1 MSTVQNGQHRRVA
14 RDSPNRL
21 ADNEFVERRN
31 YLIDEDL
38 HAGYQIPAIL
48 TGIILFGL
56 LSMVLS
62 VLAILLT
69 GSQ

>member
-1 MSTVQNGQHRRVA
+1 MATAEHGRPRHIVGK
-14 RDSPNRL
+14 SPSRPAANWL
-21 ADNEFVERRN
+21 GKQRN
-31 YLIDEDL
+31 DLIDEDL

-56 LSMVLS
+56 LSMVFS

>member
-1 MSTVQNGQHRRVA
+1 MATVDSGQHCRIVGK
-14 RDSPNRL
+14 SPGKSAENGPIRQ
-21 ADNEFVERRN
+21 RN
-31 YLIDEDL
+31 FLIDEDL
-38 HAGYQIPAIL
+38 HAGYLIPAIL

-56 LSMVLS
+56 LSMVFS